1 MPACLTHYYF
11 AKNVLE
17 ELPDQESLNRCAY
30 DWGAQGPDFLFCHRY
45 FPFMKGKSL
54 KEYGHKLHTTKP
66 SETLNAMREFLKRH
80 DDPAY
85 RSYVLG
91 FLCHYSL
98 DSTAH
103 PYINFLAG
111 ELAKERPCENA
122 STMHGEIEAALDA
135 ITLRYETGKLP
146 SEVNLKRAFPKNEG
160 VQRKI
165 AKLYRDVIFT
175 VYGEDVSEEELFRAT
190 KDAHFVFA
198 CVTDRTGLKHKA
210 FDILEKGRPHY
221 VTSHI
226 VPITERDDLDYAN
239 IRHASWGQGESVSQ
253 QSFFELYGEAL
264 GVAGKLIRGFETS
277 DLSALTGEKP
287 FG

>member
-1 MPACLTHYYF
+1 MPACLTHFYF

-17 ELPDQESLNRCAY
+17 ELPDRENINECAY
-30 DWGAQGPDFLFCHRY
+30 FWGAQGPDFLFCHRY

-54 KEYGHKLHTTKP
+54 NEYGHKLHQTKP
-66 SETLNAMREFLKRH
+66 SETLGAMREFLKKH

-103 PYINFLAG
+103 PYINSFADILAR
-111 ELAKERPCENA
+111 ERPHETT

-135 ITLRYETGKLP
+135 IVLRYETGMLP
-146 SEVNLKRAFPKNEG
+146 SEVHLKAMFPKNEA
-160 VQRKI
+160 VERRI
-165 AKLYRDVIFT
+165 AKLYREVLFT
-175 VYGEDVSEEELFRAT
+175 VYGTDVPEEELVRAMN
-190 KDAHFVFA
+190 DAHFVFA
-198 CVTDRTGLKHKA
+198 CVTDRTGLKRKL
-210 FDILEKGRPHY
+210 FDALEKGKPHY

-226 VPITERDDLDYAN
+226 VPLTETDGIDYAN
-239 IRHASWGQGESVSQ
+239 VQHESWKCGESVSN

-264 GVAGKLIRGFETS
+264 GVAGKLARGFDGG
-277 DLSALTGEKP
+277 DLAELTQEKP